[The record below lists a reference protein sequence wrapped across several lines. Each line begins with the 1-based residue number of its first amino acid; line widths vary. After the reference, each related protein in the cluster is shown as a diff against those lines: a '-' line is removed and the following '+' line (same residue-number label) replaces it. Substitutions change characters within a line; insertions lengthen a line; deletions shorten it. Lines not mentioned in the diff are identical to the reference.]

1 MRLKGAIGTLPDAR
15 QPPAA
20 QDRAQPFSRE
30 SVSHGLRRIRVRVLE
45 RALIGNTAEQLL
57 RFLPCDLLILKPP
70 EFVCRVPAA
79 QRGAQQISAPP
90 LS

>member
-1 MRLKGAIGTLPDAR
+1 
-15 QPPAA
+15 
-20 QDRAQPFSRE
+20 
-30 SVSHGLRRIRVRVLE
+30 
-45 RALIGNTAEQLL
+45 LL

>member
-1 MRLKGAIGTLPDAR
+1 
-15 QPPAA
+15 
-20 QDRAQPFSRE
+20 
-30 SVSHGLRRIRVRVLE
+30 
-45 RALIGNTAEQLL
+45 LL

-79 QRGAQQISAPP
+79 QRTAPRISAPS

>member
-1 MRLKGAIGTLPDAR
+1 MRLEGARRHFAGCPS
-15 QPPAA
+15 AA
-20 QDRAQPFSRE
+20 GGAGSGAALFSR
-30 SVSHGLRRIRVRVLE
+30 VSLARVASHSRSGLE